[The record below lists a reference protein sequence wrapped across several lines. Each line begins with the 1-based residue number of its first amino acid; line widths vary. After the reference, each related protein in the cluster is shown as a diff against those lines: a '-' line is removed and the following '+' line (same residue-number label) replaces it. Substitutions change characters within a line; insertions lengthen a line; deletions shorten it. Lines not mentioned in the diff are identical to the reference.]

1 MSTTVLEPRHVRP
14 QQWQVAM
21 DFARD
26 TCARHYIRGCS
37 PADTVRA
44 YGLATSSA
52 ATWAHAV
59 NLIAELHCMAA
70 ARQQVA

>member
-1 MSTTVLEPRHVRP
+1 MSTTVLAPATSAPSNGRWP
-14 QQWQVAM
+14 WTSP
-21 DFARD
+21 RD
-26 TCARHYIRGCS
+26 TCARYYIRGCP

-59 NLIAELHCMAA
+59 NLIAELHCTAA
-70 ARQQVA
+70 ARKQMA